1 MQEPSCIGALPNCGM
16 ANVRQSPDQDQ
27 PDFPQEVYPRI
38 PNVWPYAL
46 ISGSRLQPISIDSML
61 SRFLSRPLFLL
72 LLVTGLFTFLIQ
84 SGELGTSDTTH
95 RLQVAHS
102 LWTGQ
107 PQVFPAEYPEFGL
120 HGRGG
125 RLYAWYG
132 IGQSLLMLPAD
143 LVGSAA
149 SHLPFW
155 GEYVESQTDPAIR
168 SIVVSVSTNVLLNV
182 LTALAAFH
190 LLSLLGFTEVESVL
204 GTLGL
209 LLATT
214 HLHYAQN
221 MQENNYIFL
230 LTITGFALQYKWLRT
245 GDRRAL
251 FWGSAALGLN
261 LLTRVTTALD
271 IFGAA
276 CFVLLAGLLARRA
289 ERGDVVAPAAS
300 VGGYIRGVLPIY
312 AFFLLIDRI
321 YQYIRFGSW
330 TNTYVAVFGREQ
342 RQMDPTLPASFPFN
356 RGWFEGGLHSGIL
369 GPFFMPEKTIF
380 LFDPLIVLTL
390 LLTILL
396 WKRLAPAVRAF
407 LIASFVML
415 AAYIVFYARYNWWA
429 GDFAWGDRY
438 ISSAVQLTSLLAV
451 ALLVRYRKTMGNAI
465 WRLGIAMTA
474 ISFVIQCASL
484 AFWLPLEIYQ
494 MESLGHP
501 TWVVFLRFKNI
512 LAFALHKRA
521 AWGLNTPAMFEDP
534 WDAVHITTWNFLPS
548 LLRHVGVAP
557 MWVVHVLYGVW
568 VLAGIA
574 LALAIWRLTRV
585 LNKKQAAEPVI
596 A

>member
-1 MQEPSCIGALPNCGM
+1 MPLRP
-16 ANVRQSPDQDQ
+16 
-27 PDFPQEVYPRI
+27 
-38 PNVWPYAL
+38 
-46 ISGSRLQPISIDSML
+46 
-61 SRFLSRPLFLL
+61 LSRPLFLL

-84 SGELGTSDTTH
+84 SGELGTSDTMH

-120 HGRGG
+120 HGHGG

-143 LVGSAA
+143 LIGSAA
-149 SHLPFW
+149 NRLPFW
-155 GEYVESQTDPAIR
+155 RDYVDSQADPAVR
-168 SIVVSVSTNVLLNV
+168 SIIVSVSTNILVNV
-182 LTALAAFH
+182 LTALAAFR
-190 LLSLLGFTEVESVL
+190 LLELFGFSEIESVA
-204 GTLGL
+204 GTLAL
-209 LLATT
+209 LCATT

-221 MQENNYIFL
+221 MQENNYVLL
-230 LTITGFALQYKWLRT
+230 LTIAGFALQYKWLKT

-261 LLTRVTTALD
+261 LLTRLTTMLD
-271 IFGAA
+271 LFAA
-276 CFVLLAGLLARRA
+276 GCFILLALIFARRETCLEGVSRPVFVA
-289 ERGDVVAPAAS
+289 EYLRSVVL
-300 VGGYIRGVLPIY
+300 VYTV
-312 AFFLLIDRI
+312 FLLLDRI

-330 TNTYVAVFGREQ
+330 TNTYVTVFAREQ
-342 RQMDPTLPASFPFN
+342 RQMDPTLPAGFPFN

-369 GPFFMPEKTIF
+369 GPFFMPEKTIL
-380 LFDPLIVLTL
+380 LFDPLFVLTL
-390 LLTILL
+390 LLTIVL
-396 WKRLAPAVRAF
+396 WKRLTPAVRAF
-407 LIASFVML
+407 LVASFIML

-438 ISSAVQLTSLLAV
+438 ISSAVEFATLPAIPLL
-451 ALLVRYRKTMGNAI
+451 LRFRKNLQKAI
-465 WRLGIAMTA
+465 WPLGLAITA
-474 ISFVIQCASL
+474 VSFMIQCASL
-484 AFWLPLEIYQ
+484 AFWVPLEIYQ
-494 MESLGHP
+494 METLGHP

-512 LAFALHKRA
+512 VAFALHKRA

-557 MWVVHVLYGVW
+557 LWAVHVLYAIWIGV
-568 VLAGIA
+568 G
-574 LALAIWRLTRV
+574 LALVLIAWRLASVLIQRSRV
-585 LNKKQAAEPVI
+585 QAAG

>member
-1 MQEPSCIGALPNCGM
+1 MGLMP
-16 ANVRQSPDQDQ
+16 
-27 PDFPQEVYPRI
+27 PR
-38 PNVWPYAL
+38 PC
-46 ISGSRLQPISIDSML
+46 
-61 SRFLSRPLFLL
+61 FRPLFLL

-95 RLQVAHS
+95 RLQVTHS

-107 PQVFPAEYPEFGL
+107 PQVLPNEYPEFGL

-143 LVGSAA
+143 LIGSAA
-149 SHLPFW
+149 THLPFW
-155 GEYVESQTDPAIR
+155 RGYVASQADPAIR
-168 SIVVSVSTNVLLNV
+168 SIVVSVSTNILVNV

-190 LLSLLGFTEVESVL
+190 LLELLGFSQVESVA

-209 LLATT
+209 LCATT

-221 MQENNYIFL
+221 MQENNYVLL
-230 LTITGFALQYKWLRT
+230 LTIAGFALQYKWLKT

-261 LLTRVTTALD
+261 LLTRLTTILD
-271 IFGAA
+271 LFAAGCFILLGGIF
-276 CFVLLAGLLARRA
+276 ARRDTA
-289 ERGDVVAPAAS
+289 VEGVFRPAFAREYFRGA
-300 VGGYIRGVLPIY
+300 LPVY
-312 AFFLLIDRI
+312 AVFLLLDRI

-342 RQMDPTLPASFPFN
+342 RQMDPTLPLTFPFN

-380 LFDPLIVLTL
+380 LFDPLFVLML

-396 WKRLAPAVRAF
+396 WKRLTPAVRAF
-407 LIASFVML
+407 LVATFFML

-438 ISSAVQLTSLLAV
+438 ISSAVELITLLAI
-451 ALLVRYRKTMGNAI
+451 ALLLRYRKSLGKAMWSLGLAI
-465 WRLGIAMTA
+465 TA
-474 ISFVIQCASL
+474 LSFVIQCASL

-494 MESLGHP
+494 METFGHP

-512 LAFALHKRA
+512 VAFALHKRA
-521 AWGLNTPAMFEDP
+521 AWGLNTPSMFQDS
-534 WDAVHITTWNFLPS
+534 WDAAHITTWNFLPS

-557 MWVVHVLYGVW
+557 LWAVHVLYAVW
-568 VLAGIA
+568 IA
-574 LALAIWRLTRV
+574 VGLALILSAGRLAYFIIRRRPLTE
-585 LNKKQAAEPVI
+585 AAG